1 MTTMKR
7 STVIFDLGGVLIRW
21 DPRLLYAKLFDRATE
36 MESFLSDVCTT
47 DWNEKQDAGRSFA
60 DGAAELIARH
70 PDKEHLI
77 RAFGD
82 RFDEMIPGAL
92 DDVVT
97 ILRDLKERGVPL
109 FALTN
114 WSSETFPSQR
124 QRFPFLAL
132 FDGIVVSGDEGLI
145 KPDERLFRRL
155 LSRYGIDTAAA
166 VFVDDDPGNARA
178 ATQLGIHGIH
188 FRGAAALR
196 DELRALGLL

>member
-1 MTTMKR
+1 MR

-21 DPRLLYAKLFDRATE
+21 DPRLLYAKLFERTADV
-36 MESFLSDVCTT
+36 ESFLSEVCTT
-47 DWNEKQDAGRSFA
+47 DWNERQDAGRSFA

-92 DDVVT
+92 EDVVA
-97 ILRDLKERGVPL
+97 ILRDLKDRGVPL

-114 WSSETFPSQR
+114 WSSETFPPQR
-124 QRFPFLAL
+124 LRFPFLAL
-132 FDGIVVSGDEGLI
+132 FDGIVVSGEEGLI
-145 KPDERLFRRL
+145 KPDERLFRL
-155 LSRYGIDTAAA
+155 LLGRYGIDPTAA
-166 VFVDDDPGNARA
+166 VFVDDDAGNARA
-178 ATQLGIHGIH
+178 AAGLGIHGIH
-188 FRGAAALR
+188 FQGATPLR